1 MAKAKKKIKILIIGG
16 TGFLG
21 YHLAERCLEKKW
33 DITIFS
39 LNKPKKKRFLKK
51 IKYIRGDISKI
62 KSLKKIDK
70 FYNYIVNF
78 GGYVNHINKKEVYR
92 SHVLGCKN
100 LTKIFLNKNIKLFLQ
115 ISSGEEYGKLKSPHD
130 ENDFCKPKSIYGKA
144 KNLATQYLLQK
155 YKRNN
160 FPCAILRLYQ
170 VFGKKQDLN
179 RIIPFVIE
187 SCLFN
192 KKFPCSSGK
201 QFKDFINVEQVIAAI
216 LKTLKN
222 KNVKGEIIN
231 IGSGKPIQIK
241 KLIKMINNNIGKGE
255 PNFGAIKSRNEE
267 NLKYFPRLRKAN
279 RLINWKPKNFFLKQL
294 LNQINYQ
301 KKNIKLNE

>member
-21 YHLAERCLEKKW
+21 YHLAKRCLEKKW

-39 LNKPKKKRFLKK
+39 LNNPKKKRFLKK
-51 IKYIRGDISKI
+51 VKYIRGDISKI
-62 KSLKKIDK
+62 KNLKKVDK
-70 FYNYIVNF
+70 FYDYIVNF
-78 GGYVNHINKKEVYR
+78 GGYVDHINKKEVYR

-100 LTKIFLNKNIKLFLQ
+100 LTTIFLNKNIKLFLQ
-115 ISSGEEYGKLKSPHD
+115 ISSGEEYGKLRSPHD
-130 ENDFCKPKSIYGKA
+130 ESDSCKPKSIYGKA
-144 KNLATQYLLQK
+144 KNLATQYLIKK
-155 YKRNN
+155 YERNN

-179 RIIPFVIE
+179 RIIPFVID
-187 SCLFN
+187 SCLLD

-201 QFKDFINVEQVIAAI
+201 QFKDFIDVEQVIAAI
-216 LKTLKN
+216 LKILKN
-222 KNVKGEIIN
+222 KDTKGEIIN
-231 IGSGKPIQIK
+231 IGSGRPIQIK
-241 KLIKMINNNIGKGE
+241 KLIKIIHNKIKKGE

-279 RLINWKPKNFFLKQL
+279 RLINWKPKKIFFKQL
-294 LNQINYQ
+294 LHQINYQ
-301 KKNIKLNE
+301 KKNR